1 MKWSKE
7 AEEAGNWSCTILHT
21 YRAFLSSF
29 HIPNMASH
37 FGGLVKLQKIS
48 NVSLLHVSVHC
59 PALQPII

>member
-7 AEEAGNWSCTILHT
+7 AEEAGNSSCTVLHT

-48 NVSLLHVSVHC
+48 NVSLLHVNVHY
-59 PALQPII
+59 PALQPTI